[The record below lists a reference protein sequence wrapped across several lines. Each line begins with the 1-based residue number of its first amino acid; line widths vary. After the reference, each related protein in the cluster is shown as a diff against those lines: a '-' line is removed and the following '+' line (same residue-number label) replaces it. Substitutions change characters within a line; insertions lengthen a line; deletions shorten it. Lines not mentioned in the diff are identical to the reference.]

1 MLALEDGTVTL
12 LDMTL
17 LNVTVLK
24 TIAALL
30 LLAGSALIIRALMAA
45 DLEDAATVAPRQAP
59 VAQDLRK
66 AA

>member
-12 LDMTL
+12 LD
-17 LNVTVLK
+17 VTVWK

-30 LLAGSALIIRALMAA
+30 LLVGSALIIRALMVS
-45 DLEDAATVAPRQAP
+45 DLQETATVAPRQAR
-59 VAQDLRK
+59 VAEDLRK

>member
-12 LDMTL
+12 LDVTL
-17 LNVTVLK
+17 WK

-30 LLAGSALIIRALMAA
+30 LLVGSALIIRALMAA

-59 VAQDLRK
+59 VAEDLRK